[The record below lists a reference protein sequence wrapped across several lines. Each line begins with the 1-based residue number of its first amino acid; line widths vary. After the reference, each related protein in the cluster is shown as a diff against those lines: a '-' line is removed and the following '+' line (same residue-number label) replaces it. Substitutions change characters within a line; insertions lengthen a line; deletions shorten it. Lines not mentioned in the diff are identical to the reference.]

1 VNFIGTELIGG
12 YIMER
17 IAIISD
23 IHGNI
28 PALEAVL
35 LDIKARDISRIICL
49 GDMVGKGPHSE
60 VAVDMVKEA
69 CELVVTGNWDEG
81 ITKPQ
86 ENEAIKWHQARLG
99 TERFKYLESLPFS
112 HDFFMSGKLIR
123 LFHASSSSVH
133 TRIYP
138 WSSFE
143 ERLAMFEHS
152 DLTGDQYGQK
162 PDVVGY
168 GDIHY
173 AFLQH
178 INDKAL
184 FNAGS
189 VGNPLEVTQAS
200 YAILEGIYNSRQ
212 PGPFSIQFVRVPY
225 DVELSIQQAKE
236 ENMPYL
242 EEYIMELRTA
252 VYRGNVKKSSTRK

>member
-1 VNFIGTELIGG
+1 MKDWYKLKNGG
-12 YIMER
+12 CTMEK

-23 IHGNI
+23 VHGNI

-35 LDIKARDISRIICL
+35 SDIKSRDISRIFCL

-60 VAVDMVKEA
+60 IAVDMVKEA
-69 CELVVTGNWDEG
+69 CEIVVMGNWDDG

-86 ENEAIKWHQARLG
+86 ENEAIKWHQDRLG
-99 TERFKYLESLPFS
+99 VERFKYLESLPFS

-123 LFHASSSSVH
+123 LFHASASSVH

-143 ERLAMFEHS
+143 DRLAMFDHTE
-152 DLTGDQYGQK
+152 LTGDHYGRK

-178 INDKAL
+178 LNDKAL

-189 VGNPLEVTQAS
+189 VGNPLEITQAS
-200 YAILEGIYNSRQ
+200 YAVLEGIYNSKQ
-212 PGPFSIQFVRVPY
+212 PGSFSLQFVRVPY
-225 DVELSIQQAKE
+225 DIELSIQQAKE
-236 ENMPYL
+236 EDMPYL
-242 EEYIMELRTA
+242 EEYITELKTA
-252 VYRGNVKKSSTRK
+252 VYRGSVKK